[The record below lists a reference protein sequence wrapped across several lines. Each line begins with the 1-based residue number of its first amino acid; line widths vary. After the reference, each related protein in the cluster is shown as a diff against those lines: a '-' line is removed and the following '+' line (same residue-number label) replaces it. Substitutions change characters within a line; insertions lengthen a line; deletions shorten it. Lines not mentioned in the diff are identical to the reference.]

1 MLARSPARPLA
12 RAASG
17 EQVLAA
23 GGVSLVIDSSL
34 CHQTDIEALLARHGR
49 IGGASAL
56 FAVGCSPETI
66 KAMGRWWSGA
76 YLLYIRAMQGNARSL
91 MVAACSHKGE
101 YLPDAPDDDSP
112 EDSE

>member
-1 MLARSPARPLA
+1 M
-12 RAASG
+12 
-17 EQVLAA
+17 
-23 GGVSLVIDSSL
+23 
-34 CHQTDIEALLARHGR
+34 
-49 IGGASAL
+49 GGASAL